1 VSRAIYPA
9 SFDPITNGHLDVA
22 TRASQL
28 FDELIIAV
36 FAHPPKRLLF
46 SSDERV
52 EMAQVAT
59 AHLPNV
65 RVEGYDELTV
75 EYARRMGATIMV
87 RGLRAVSDFE
97 REFQLGHA
105 NRELA
110 PEIETVCLMSGQRWT
125 FVSSSIIKEIAR
137 LGGDVADLV
146 PSAVLPHL
154 VARVREV

>member
-1 VSRAIYPA
+1 MSRAIYPA
-9 SFDPITNGHLDVA
+9 SFDPITNGHLDVV
-22 TRASQL
+22 TRASRL

-36 FAHPPKRLLF
+36 FARPPKRLLF

-59 AHLPNV
+59 AHLSNV

-75 EYARRMGATIMV
+75 EYAKRMGATIMV

-105 NRELA
+105 NRELG
-110 PEIETVCLMSGQRWT
+110 PDIETVCLMSGPRWT